1 MNGCCFSF
9 FLFFLGGGGGAGGGG
24 GLLLFC
30 KKGFEKGTFFRP
42 TFHKLPFFLVF
53 RGGEKFVLKMIFFLI
68 KEEKKEKKNSS
79 PQFPRIQK
87 SLPQLPK
94 RVLKIFLFC
103 YFEDSQI

>member
-1 MNGCCFSF
+1 
-9 FLFFLGGGGGAGGGG
+9 
-24 GLLLFC
+24 
-30 KKGFEKGTFFRP
+30 
-42 TFHKLPFFLVF
+42 
-53 RGGEKFVLKMIFFLI
+53 MIFFLI